1 MSELR
6 VKLPHMAKKTPQRAP
21 QRRAVDRLAGHMTSV
36 HGQLSQLAPGTHSLD
51 RIRAI
56 NRLRFLANAML
67 DVEIAAA
74 RENGHTWPAIG
85 GAAGMSGSGA
95 QRRIST

>member
-1 MSELR
+1 
-6 VKLPHMAKKTPQRAP
+6 MAKKTPHRQP
-21 QRRAVDRLAGHMTSV
+21 QRRPLDRLAGHLTSV
-36 HGQLSQLAPGTHSLD
+36 QAQLSLLLPGGHPLD

-74 RENGHTWPAIG
+74 REAGYTWPAIG
-85 GAAGMSGSGA
+85 GAAGMSGPGA